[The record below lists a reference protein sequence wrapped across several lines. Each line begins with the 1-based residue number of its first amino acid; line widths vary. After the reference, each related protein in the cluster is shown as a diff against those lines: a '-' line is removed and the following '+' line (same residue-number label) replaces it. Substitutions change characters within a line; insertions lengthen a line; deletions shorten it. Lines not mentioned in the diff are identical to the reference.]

1 MIATLQGKYTKN
13 PPYHCDM
20 EDYFVIYL
28 ESNLA
33 NPLVYDAKLN
43 FFSCFGE

>member
-13 PPYHCDM
+13 PPYLLNT
-20 EDYFVIYL
+20 EESFVIYL

-33 NPLVYDAKLN
+33 NPLVYDAKLR
-43 FFSCFGE
+43 FFLLIW